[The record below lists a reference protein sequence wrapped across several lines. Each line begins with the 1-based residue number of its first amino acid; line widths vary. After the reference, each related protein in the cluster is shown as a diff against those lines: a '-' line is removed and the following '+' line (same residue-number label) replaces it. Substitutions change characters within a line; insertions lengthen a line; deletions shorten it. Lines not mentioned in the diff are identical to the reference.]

1 MTLTYEPLISP
12 TLWLTLALV
21 LAGLLVWYG
30 WNRPWGIGL
39 PRWAAIITLMGLS
52 GAALLAILLNPTW
65 LERIP
70 PPKGKPRLVIVV
82 DESASMAATD
92 MPDGR
97 SRFAHAVDITKT
109 CLDKLSV

>member
-12 TLWLTLALV
+12 TLGLTLALV

-30 WNRPWGIGL
+30 WNRPWGIAL

-65 LERIP
+65 LESIP
-70 PPKGKPRLVIVV
+70 QPKGTPRLVIVV
-82 DESASMAATD
+82 DDSASMD
-92 MPDGR
+92 IPDGR

-109 CLDKLSV
+109 CLDKLSDRF